1 MSETSWPALS
11 IRECLAESFAG
22 EWGAEPLPGN
32 ARVLRATDID
42 DDGHVIGSGA
52 LRRLPIGKLTSRQL
66 EDGDILLEGS
76 GGGPDKP
83 VGRVAFFDAAAHQDP
98 AVCSNFF
105 KTLRP
110 NRRVAEPRFLWRK
123 LMWFYRQPMLL
134 TFQQQ
139 TTGIINLKFEEYL
152 NAAIEVPD
160 DLAEQRAIAQILDT
174 LDTAIRE
181 TEALIDKLKAVKQG
195 LLHDLLTRGID
206 ANGQLRP
213 PQSEVPQLYKESPL
227 GWIPKEWEAGKVSNY
242 LESEQGIKPGPF
254 GSSIKKE
261 SYAETGFKVYGQE
274 QVISGDQDFGDYFVP
289 LRKYQELQDFSVKAG
304 DVLISLVG
312 TIGKVLVLKAPL
324 QDGLINPR
332 LMRLRPDQRIANS
345 EFVGFLVASDFFVSQ
360 VFANAGGGTM
370 PVINKRIISGIHAPV
385 VPLTEQIAI
394 LKVKAAIDRRIDSE
408 HLALAKLREQKS
420 GLMDDLL
427 TGRVRVT
434 PLLESVQ
441 QAAAQI
447 VQQAVGQMGA

>member
-1 MSETSWPALS
+1 
-11 IRECLAESFAG
+11 LAESFAG

-42 DDGHVIGSGA
+42 DEGHVIGSGA
-52 LRRLPIGKLTSRQL
+52 LRRLPLGKLTSRQL

-83 VGRVAFFDAAAHQDP
+83 VGRVAFFDAVEHQGP

-110 NRRVAEPRFLWRK
+110 DRRVAEPRFLWRK
-123 LMWFYRQPMLL
+123 LMWFYRQPTLL

-152 NAAIEVPD
+152 NATIEVPA
-160 DLAEQRAIAQILDT
+160 DLAEQRVIAQLLDT

-213 PQSEVPQLYKESPL
+213 PQSEAPQLYKESPL
-227 GWIPKEWEAGKVSNY
+227 GWIPREWETTLLGTCTSWSSGGTPSRAVASYWKGDVPLLTPKDMKSFELNDTIEHVSAAAAN
-242 LESEQGIKPGPF
+242 S
-254 GSSIKKE
+254 GSRLMP
-261 SYAETGFKVYGQE
+261 AETVFIVVRGMILAHSFPVVLAACPMAFNQDVKAISAGEQLHSRFLAYWLVANADGFLRKVTEATHGTKKLDMENLVGFPMGLPSLQE
-274 QVISGDQDFGDYFVP
+274 Q
-289 LRKYQELQDFSVKAG
+289 
-304 DVLISLVG
+304 
-312 TIGKVLVLKAPL
+312 
-324 QDGLINPR
+324 
-332 LMRLRPDQRIANS
+332 
-345 EFVGFLVASDFFVSQ
+345 
-360 VFANAGGGTM
+360 
-370 PVINKRIISGIHAPV
+370 
-385 VPLTEQIAI
+385 
-394 LKVKAAIDRRIDSE
+394 AAITARLEAASKKYVTEAEYLSQLSE
-408 HLALAKLREQKS
+408 MKT

-427 TGRVRVT
+427 TGRIRVT
-434 PLLESVQ
+434 PLLESMQ
-441 QAAAQI
+441 QPVAQT
-447 VQQAVGQMGA
+447 GA

>member
-1 MSETSWPALS
+1 MSELSWSTRP
-11 IRECLAESFAG
+11 IREYLAESFAG

-32 ARVLRATDID
+32 VHVLRATDIND
-42 DDGHVIGSGA
+42 EGHVIGSGA

-83 VGRVAFFDAAAHQDP
+83 VGRVAFFNAAEHQSP
-98 AVCSNFF
+98 SVCSNFF

-110 NRRVAEPRFLWRK
+110 DRRVVEPSFLWWK

-152 NAAIEVPD
+152 NAAIEVPA

-174 LDTAIRE
+174 LDTAIHE

-213 PQSEVPQLYKESPL
+213 PQSEAPQLYKESPL
-227 GWIPKEWEAGKVSNY
+227 GWIPREWEVSTVEAEFSVDSGITLGAHRVPRNNPKQY
-242 LESEQGIKPGPF
+242 LRVANVHRARLLLEDIATLEAPHAEALSRGLHPGDLLVVEGHASTEEIGRCAIADEHVRGMLFQNHLFRLRAKRLLSAFGLLWMNSAFVRAYWRCEAATSSGLNTINRTKLNRLEVAVPPLSEQERIVSGELSF
-254 GSSIKKE
+254 SSRL
-261 SYAETGFKVYGQE
+261 
-274 QVISGDQDFGDYFVP
+274 SGEEYT
-289 LRKYQELQDFSVKAG
+289 LE
-304 DVLISLVG
+304 
-312 TIGKVLVLKAPL
+312 
-324 QDGLINPR
+324 
-332 LMRLRPDQRIANS
+332 
-345 EFVGFLVASDFFVSQ
+345 
-360 VFANAGGGTM
+360 
-370 PVINKRIISGIHAPV
+370 
-385 VPLTEQIAI
+385 
-394 LKVKAAIDRRIDSE
+394 
-408 HLALAKLREQKS
+408 KLRRKKIA
-420 GLMDDLL
+420 LMNDLL

-434 PLLESVQ
+434 ALLESVQ
-441 QAAAQI
+441 QVAAQTE
-447 VQQAVGQMGA
+447 A

>member
-1 MSETSWPALS
+1 MSEISWSTRS

-32 ARVLRATDID
+32 AHVLRATDID

-83 VGRVAFFDAAAHQDP
+83 VGRVAFFDAVEHQGP

-110 NRRVAEPRFLWRK
+110 DRRVAEPRFLWRK

-152 NAAIEVPD
+152 NATIEVPA
-160 DLAEQRAIAQILDT
+160 DLAEQSVIAQLLDT

-206 ANGQLRP
+206 ADGQLRP
-213 PQSEVPQLYKESPL
+213 PQSEAPQLYKESPL
-227 GWIPKEWEAGKVSNY
+227 GWIPNEWEAVELNQLIDPKRPVVYGILMPGYGHPGGVPVVKVKDIFDGKIHLNDLLLTSPQIDREYSRSRLKAGDLLFTIRGTVGRTAFVPPVLDSANITQDTARLAVTGTDARFLRAY
-242 LESEQGIKPGPF
+242 LGMAVPSRFIATHTLGVAVQGINLRDVRRIPIARPSALEAKAIADEIQSQERRLESE
-254 GSSIKKE
+254 S
-261 SYAETGFKVYGQE
+261 
-274 QVISGDQDFGDYFVP
+274 
-289 LRKYQELQDFSVKAG
+289 LSV
-304 DVLISLVG
+304 
-312 TIGKVLVLKAPL
+312 
-324 QDGLINPR
+324 
-332 LMRLRPDQRIANS
+332 
-345 EFVGFLVASDFFVSQ
+345 
-360 VFANAGGGTM
+360 
-370 PVINKRIISGIHAPV
+370 
-385 VPLTEQIAI
+385 
-394 LKVKAAIDRRIDSE
+394 
-408 HLALAKLREQKS
+408 AKLRLAKA
-420 GLMDDLL
+420 GLLDDLL

-441 QAAAQI
+441 QAATQT
-447 VQQAVGQMGA
+447 GS